1 MESNMLKPVQSI
13 KAYNHPHC
21 VGFFFI
27 FNLKGSEVPGASDP
41 WRTHSNKWSNKKT
54 KQQKVKWTAQPKSSS
69 SMTRHI

>member
-1 MESNMLKPVQSI
+1 MESKMLKPMQSI
-13 KAYNHPHC
+13 KAYDHPHC

-27 FNLKGSEVPGASDP
+27 FNLKGSEVPRG
-41 WRTHSNKWSNKKT
+41 RIHSNKWSNKKT